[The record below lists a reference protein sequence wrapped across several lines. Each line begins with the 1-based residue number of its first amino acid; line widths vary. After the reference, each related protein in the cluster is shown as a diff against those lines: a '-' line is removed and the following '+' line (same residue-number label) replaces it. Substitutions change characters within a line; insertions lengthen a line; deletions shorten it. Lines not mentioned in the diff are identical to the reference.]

1 MKRAFINGKFY
12 LSEGNFAQA
21 VISENGVFTHV
32 GTDNDIRALAAGCEI
47 IDMGGRTVL
56 PGFNDS
62 HLHLYNVGVMR
73 SSLNMMDVTSI
84 KDCITAGRDYIA
96 KKGISPGRPVFGRG
110 WNQDY
115 FTDYRRPLN
124 RHDLDEIST
133 EHPIIA
139 TRACGHLA
147 TVNSPALKLAG
158 ITRDTPDVPGG
169 EIRKD
174 SSGEPTGVLTENAL
188 ALLDSLIPTPTAQ
201 DMAATIK
208 TAMEYATSHGITSV
222 QTNDLRNEN
231 WRTMLEAY
239 NLVYSRGEGS
249 LRTYHQCCF
258 TDIDGLH
265 GFIAAGQKMG
275 QGDDMH
281 KIGPIKMF
289 VDGSLGAHTAAM
301 RSPYKDDPSTT
312 GVYCM
317 TEKQLSEMVK
327 TANDAGF
334 GCVIH
339 AIGDGAIDMVLTAYE
354 KITAGNS
361 NKLRHGII
369 HCQITDL
376 PLLERFRKTDVLAL
390 VQPIFLHYDMKVV
403 ESRVGK
409 ELAATSY
416 AFNTMDKLGIN
427 TSYGTDAPIEDLN
440 TMNNIHCAVNRQ
452 DLKGE
457 PTGGYYRNRVV
468 SKSRMSGSKIPL
480 LPAILKPQRQFRY
493 NSNECVSL
501 SRAIDNYT
509 IGSAYAS
516 FEENKKGRIA
526 PGFLSDMC
534 VLNKDIFSIDPSEI
548 MSVRADMTIL
558 GGEVVYSI

>member
-1 MKRAFINGKFY
+1 MKRAFVNGKFY
-12 LSEGNFAQA
+12 LSKGNFAQG
-21 VISENGVFTHV
+21 VITENGKFVYV
-32 GTDNDIRALAAGCEI
+32 GKNDEVRALATDCEI

-62 HLHLYNVGVMR
+62 HMHLYNVGVMR
-73 SSLNMMDVTSI
+73 SSLNLMDVTSI
-84 KDCITAGRDYIA
+84 ADCIAAGRNYITKNNIA
-96 KKGISPGRPVFGRG
+96 PNSPVFGRG

-115 FTDYRRPLN
+115 FTDDRRPLN
-124 RHDLDEIST
+124 RYDLDKIST
-133 EHPIIA
+133 EHPIVA

-147 TVNSPALKLAG
+147 TVNSLALKMVG

-174 SSGEPTGVLTENAL
+174 DSGEPTGVLTENAL
-188 ALLDSLIPTPTAQ
+188 ELLGSLKPTPNVE

-208 TAMEYATSHGITSV
+208 DAMKYATSHGITSV

-231 WRTMLEAY
+231 WRNMFDAY
-239 NLVYSRGEGS
+239 NLVYSRGEAT

-258 TDIDGLH
+258 TEIDGLQ
-265 GFIAAGQKMG
+265 GFIAAGQRMR

-281 KIGPIKMF
+281 KVGPIKLF

-301 RSPYKDDPSTT
+301 RSPYNDNPSTK

-317 TEKQLSEMVK
+317 TVKQLDEMVI
-327 TANDAGF
+327 TAHNSGF

-354 KITAGNS
+354 KITAGGP

-376 PLLERFRKTDVLAL
+376 PLLERFKKADVLAL
-390 VQPIFLHYDMKVV
+390 VQPIFLHYDMKIV

-416 AFNTMDKLGIN
+416 AFNAMDKLGVH

-440 TMNNIHCAVNRQ
+440 PLHNIHCAVNRQ
-452 DLKGE
+452 NLKGE
-457 PTGGYYRNRVV
+457 PAGGYY
-468 SKSRMSGSKIPL
+468 SD
-480 LPAILKPQRQFRY
+480 
-493 NSNECVSL
+493 ECVSL
-501 SRAIDNYT
+501 YQAIDNYT
-509 IGSAYAS
+509 IESAYAS
-516 FEENKKGRIA
+516 FDEGKKGRIA
-526 PGFLSDMC
+526 PGFLADMC
-534 VLNKDIFSIDPSEI
+534 VLNQDIFTIDPVGI
-548 MSVRADMTIL
+548 MSVKVDMTIL
-558 GGEVVYSI
+558 GGDIV

>member
-1 MKRAFINGKFY
+1 MRYVVKRAFVNGKFY
-12 LSEGNFAQA
+12 INESNFAQA
-21 VISENGVFTHV
+21 VISENGKFVRV
-32 GTDNDIRALAAGCEI
+32 GENDEIHRAAAGCEI

-73 SSLNMMDVTSI
+73 SSLNLMEAASI
-84 KDCITAGRDYIA
+84 ADCITAGRDYIA
-96 KKGISPGRPVFGRG
+96 KNGIAPNRPVFGRG

-115 FTDYRRPLN
+115 FADCPRPLN
-124 RHDLDEIST
+124 RYDLDKIST
-133 EHPIIA
+133 EHPIVA

-147 TVNSPALKLAG
+147 TANSLALRLAG
-158 ITRDTPDVPGG
+158 ITKDTTDVPGG

-174 SSGEPTGVLTENAL
+174 DSGEPTGVITENAL
-188 ALLDSLIPTPTAQ
+188 VLLDPLKPEPTVEEI
-201 DMAATIK
+201 AATIK
-208 TAMEYATSHGITSV
+208 KAMEYAASHGITSV

-231 WRTMLEAY
+231 WRAMLEAY
-239 NLVYSRGEGS
+239 NLVYSRGEGT

-258 TDIDGLH
+258 TDIDGLQ
-265 GFIAAGQKMG
+265 GFIAAGRRMG

-301 RSPYKDDPSTT
+301 RSPYIDDPSTS

-317 TEKQLSEMVK
+317 TVKQLNEMVK
-327 TANDAGF
+327 TANDSGF

-354 KITAGNS
+354 KITAARPNA
-361 NKLRHGII
+361 LRHGII

-376 PLLERFRKTDVLAL
+376 PLLERFKKTDVLAL
-390 VQPIFLHYDMKVV
+390 VQPIFLHYDMKIV
-403 ESRVGK
+403 ETRVGK
-409 ELAATSY
+409 ALAATSY
-416 AFNTMDKLGIN
+416 AFNTMDRLGIH

-452 DLKGE
+452 DLKGG
-457 PTGGYYRNRVV
+457 PGYNQYEAV
-468 SKSRMSGSKIPL
+468 P
-480 LPAILKPQRQFRY
+480 
-493 NSNECVSL
+493 L

-509 IGSAYAS
+509 VGSAHAS
-516 FEENKKGRIA
+516 FEESKKGRIA
-526 PGFLSDMC
+526 PGFFADMC
-534 VLNKDIFSIDPSEI
+534 VLNQDIFTIDPGEI
-548 MSVRADMTIL
+548 MSVKVCMTIL
-558 GGEVVYSI
+558 GGEVVYG

>member
-21 VISENGVFTHV
+21 VITENGKFTHV
-32 GTDNDIRALAAGCEI
+32 GSNDEIHTLITDEEV

-73 SSLNMMDVTSI
+73 SALNLMEATSI
-84 KDCITAGRDYIA
+84 PECITAGRDYIA
-96 KKGISPGRPVFGRG
+96 KNTVAPNQPVFVRG

-115 FTDYRRPLN
+115 FTDRRPLT
-124 RHDLDEIST
+124 RYDLDKISM
-133 EHPIIA
+133 EHPIVA

-147 TVNSPALKLAG
+147 TANSVALKLAN
-158 ITRDTPDVPGG
+158 IHRNTPDVPGG

-174 SSGEPTGVLTENAL
+174 ESGEPTGVITENAL
-188 ALLDSLIPTPTAQ
+188 ELLNVLKPTPSVE

-208 TAMEYATSHGITSV
+208 TAMEYAASHGITSV

-231 WRTMLEAY
+231 WQTMLDAY
-239 NLVYSRGEGS
+239 NLVYSRKEGT

-258 TDIDGLH
+258 TDINGLQ
-265 GFIAAGQKMG
+265 GFIAAGQTMG
-275 QGDDMH
+275 QGNDMH

-301 RSPYKDDPSTT
+301 RLPYKDNPNTT

-317 TEKQLSEMVK
+317 TVEQLDEMVK
-327 TANDAGF
+327 TANASGF

-354 KITAGNS
+354 KISARN
-361 NKLRHGII
+361 LRNGII

-376 PLLERFRKTDVLAL
+376 PLLERFKTTGVLAL
-390 VQPIFLHYDMKVV
+390 VQPIFLHYDMKIV

-409 ELAATSY
+409 ALASTSY
-416 AFNTMDKLGIN
+416 AFNTMDKLGIH

-440 TMNNIHCAVNRQ
+440 TMNNLHCAVNRQ

-457 PTGGYYRNRVV
+457 PTAGYN
-468 SKSRMSGSKIPL
+468 P
-480 LPAILKPQRQFRY
+480 
-493 NSNECVSL
+493 NECVSL

-509 IGSAYAS
+509 IEPAYAS
-516 FEENKKGRIA
+516 FDENKKGRIT
-526 PGFLSDMC
+526 PGFLADMC
-534 VLNKDIFSIDPSEI
+534 VLDKDIFAIDPREI
-548 MSVRADMTIL
+548 ASVKVDMTVL
-558 GGEVVYSI
+558 GGDIVYTK